1 VIRKLILTLALSLGI
16 LLLLA
21 SQVIAGSATE
31 VSLSP
36 PSQTVSLGQTF
47 DVDVY
52 VVLDTDSRGVQFDLT
67 FDHNILTCNS
77 VIEGDLF
84 SLGGTQPTFWKEPI
98 IDNRGNGQI
107 IGAACIIVSPSIPV
121 SGSGVFATISFTA
134 KELGTSELELS
145 NVIVGDTNGNPVEVI
160 ITSGSVTVGLEGDVN
175 NDGKVN
181 VLDMVLVGLHWGET
195 GLLPEDLNKDG
206 VVNILDSIIIGA
218 NWTG

>member
-1 VIRKLILTLALSLGI
+1 MIRKLILTLALSLGI

-134 KELGTSELELS
+134 KELGTTELVLS
-145 NVIVGDTNGNPVEVI
+145 NVVVGDAEDNSIEVI
-160 ITSGSVTVGLEGDVN
+160 ISNGSITVNLEGDLN
-175 NDGKVN
+175 NDGRVN
-181 VLDMVLVGLHWGET
+181 VLDMI
-195 GLLPEDLNKDG
+195 
-206 VVNILDSIIIGA
+206 ILGI